1 MEPSPVLSAA
11 QPSQSAELDQDVSP
25 PPCVPIA
32 TALSPQEP
40 AETEPGPTELV
51 APLPPPAQDTET
63 KPQSDPVVEA
73 LRLKSLAED
82 KLRSSCLRSAIK
94 YAKRAARL
102 APDLDGISQMV
113 AAIKV
118 LRADSSDHYKV
129 LRLPPFSSPLAVRKQ
144 YKTLSLA
151 LRPDHAAASLPS
163 CAEDAFKCVTESFRV
178 LSDRS
183 LKRDYDLRL
192 RLSLSSAAATK
203 DGRAVPPSTFWTACT
218 TCRLLHEFKRKY
230 VGYRLVCPSCRKSF
244 LAVEVPGD
252 GGKSCANENGV
263 KIEEDTV
270 RITHSRS
277 NTRSRIPRFP
287 EPLGDKKRKTES
299 PTSAVAK
306 TPRSRPEKTLAEM
319 VKELWKSKEKRKSGG
334 AGMDGGKGK
343 EAVLGPVKQEY
354 EDVSLMAVEDS
365 DFYDFDKDRLEK
377 SFRKGQIWAIY
388 DDDDGMP
395 RLYGLIDDVQ
405 SIHPFRMKMNWLD
418 IQNNGNGS
426 LVFMERSGLCISC
439 GQFKLGRS
447 ADINSVNFFSHL
459 VNCERAALEL
469 YRIYPK
475 KGSVWALYGEQN
487 AGEEG
492 RYYDIVVCLTSH
504 SEVYGLSIA
513 FLEKAKGY
521 KTIFK
526 RQEIG
531 CHAIKFLQKDEL
543 KLLSHQ
549 VPARKISEAEGLD
562 LPGDCWELDP
572 ASLPPHLLKI
582 CCA

>member
-1 MEPSPVLSAA
+1 MEPSPVLSAV
-11 QPSQSAELDQDVSP
+11 QPSSAELDQGLSP
-25 PPCVPIA
+25 PLPEPIA
-32 TALSPQEP
+32 PALPPQEHS
-40 AETEPGPTELV
+40 ETEPGPMEAV
-51 APLPPPAQDTET
+51 ALLPPPAQDTET

-73 LRLKSLAED
+73 LRLMSLAED

-102 APDLDGISQMV
+102 VPDLDGISQMV
-113 AAIKV
+113 VAIKA

-151 LRPDHAAASLPS
+151 IRPDKAAANLPHY
-163 CAEDAFKCVTESFRV
+163 AEDALKCVTESFRV

-192 RLSLSSAAATK
+192 RLSLSSATK
-203 DGRAVPPSTFWTACT
+203 NGRAAPSSTFWTACT
-218 TCRLLHEFKRKY
+218 TCRLLHEFERKY

-244 LAVEVPGD
+244 LAVEVPAD
-252 GGKSCANENGV
+252 GGKSSANENGV
-263 KIEEDTV
+263 KTEEGTV
-270 RITHSRS
+270 RITRSRS

-287 EPLGDKKRKTES
+287 PPLGDKKRKIET
-299 PTSAVAK
+299 PTSPAAK
-306 TPRSRPEKTLAEM
+306 TPRPKPEKTLAEIL
-319 VKELWKSKEKRKSGG
+319 KELWKSKEKRKSGG
-334 AGMDGGKGK
+334 TGKDGGKRK
-343 EAVLGPVKQEY
+343 ETVLLPVKKEY

-365 DFYDFDKDRLEK
+365 DFYDFDKDRIEK

-395 RLYGLIDDVQ
+395 RLYGLIDDVL
-405 SIHPFRMKMNWLD
+405 SIHPFRMNMNWLE
-418 IQNNGNGS
+418 IQNHGNGS
-426 LVFMERSGLCISC
+426 LVFTERSGLRISC
-439 GQFKLGRS
+439 GQFKVARN
-447 ADINSVNFFSHL
+447 ADIDSVNCFSHL

-487 AGEEG
+487 PGEEG

-504 SEVYGLSIA
+504 TEVYGLSIA
-513 FLEKAKGY
+513 YLEKAKGY

-543 KLLSHQ
+543 KLFSHQ
-549 VPARKISEAEGLD
+549 VPARKISEAEELD

>member
-1 MEPSPVLSAA
+1 MPQVRHQVREARCPAYTGSRRHLPDGRCH
-11 QPSQSAELDQDVSP
+11 QGT
-25 PPCVPIA
+25 PC
-32 TALSPQEP
+32 
-40 AETEPGPTELV
+40 
-51 APLPPPAQDTET
+51 
-63 KPQSDPVVEA
+63 
-73 LRLKSLAED
+73 R
-82 KLRSSCLRSAIK
+82 
-94 YAKRAARL
+94 
-102 APDLDGISQMV
+102 
-113 AAIKV
+113 
-118 LRADSSDHYKV
+118 
-129 LRLPPFSSPLAVRKQ
+129 F
-144 YKTLSLA
+144 
-151 LRPDHAAASLPS
+151 LRPLQDQAAASLPAY
-163 CAEDAFKCVTESFRV
+163 AEDAFNCVAESFRV

-192 RLSLSSAAATK
+192 RLSLSSTTTTTK
-203 DGRAVPPSTFWTACT
+203 DGRAIPPSTFWTACT

-244 LAVEVPGD
+244 LAVEVPAD
-252 GGKSCANENGV
+252 GGKSSANENGV
-263 KIEEDTV
+263 KTEEDTV
-270 RITHSRS
+270 RITRSRS

-287 EPLGDKKRKTES
+287 PPLGNKKRKTQT
-299 PTSAVAK
+299 PTSPVTK
-306 TPRSRPEKTLAEM
+306 TPRPKPEKTLAEM
-319 VKELWKSKEKRKSGG
+319 QKELWKSKEKRKSGG
-334 AGMDGGKGK
+334 TGKDGDK
-343 EAVLGPVKQEY
+343 EKETVLLPVKKEY

-365 DFYDFDKDRLEK
+365 DFYDFDRDRLEK

-439 GQFKLGRS
+439 GQFKLGRN
-447 ADINSVNFFSHL
+447 ADIDSVNCFSHL

-475 KGSVWALYGEQN
+475 KGSVWALYSEQN

-513 FLEKAKGY
+513 YLEKAKGY